1 MENNLTISYAPHIR
15 GNSNIQKVMLDVLI
29 ALVPAFIGAIYF
41 FGINALIITMTSAAS
56 CVLFEYIWNK
66 LTGKEN
72 TTGDLSAIVTGVLL
86 AFTLPSSIPLYMVVI
101 GDAFAII
108 VVKCFYGG
116 IGQNFVNP
124 ALAARAFLLACWPV
138 EMTTYPAP
146 SDPFGFFDKINA
158 ITSAT
163 PLAVLKNVEG
173 AVEAPLSNLFF
184 GNVAGCIGE
193 VSCILLL
200 LGGAYLIVK
209 RIINPIIP
217 LTYIVVVGL
226 FGQLLSD
233 YGFLYQILSGG
244 VIIAAFFMA
253 TDYTTSPVTHMGQL
267 IYALGAGLITGVI
280 RIYGGYPEGVTYAI
294 LIMNIVTPLLDK
306 YIKPKKFGSK
316 AVKVND

>member
-1 MENNLTISYAPHIR
+1 MENNLIVSYAPHIR
-15 GNSNIQKVMLDVLI
+15 GNQNIQKIMRDVLF
-29 ALVPAFIGAIYF
+29 ALIPAFIGAIYF
-41 FGINALIITMTSAAS
+41 FGLNALVVTLTSAAF

-72 TTGDLSAIVTGVLL
+72 STGDLSAIVTGVLL
-86 AFTLPSSIPLYMVVI
+86 AFTLPSSIPLYMVII

-138 EMTTYPAP
+138 AMTTYPAP
-146 SDPFGFFDKINA
+146 SDPFGLFGKVNA
-158 ITSAT
+158 ISGAT
-163 PLAVLKNVEG
+163 PLAVIKNVEG
-173 AVEAPLSNLFF
+173 ATEATLSNLFF

-193 VSCILLL
+193 VSCLLL
-200 LGGAYLIVK
+200 IIGVLYLFAK
-209 RIINPIIP
+209 KIINPIIP
-217 LTYIVVVGL
+217 VTYIVSVGL
-226 FGQLLSD
+226 FGHFLSD
-233 YGFLYQILSGG
+233 FSFLYHIFSGG
-244 VIIAAFFMA
+244 IIIAACFMA
-253 TDYTTSPVTHMGQL
+253 TDYTTSPVTHMGQF

-280 RIYGGYPEGVTYAI
+280 RLYGGYPEGVTYAI

-316 AVKVND
+316 AVNANG

>member
-15 GNSNIQKVMLDVLI
+15 GQSSIQKVMLDVLI

-41 FGINALIITMTSAAS
+41 FGINALVITLTSAAC

-72 TTGDLSAIVTGVLL
+72 TTCDLSAIVTGVLL
-86 AFTLPSSIPLYMVVI
+86 AFTLPPSLPLYMVII

-138 EMTTYPAP
+138 EMTTYYAP
-146 SDPFGFFDKINA
+146 SDPFGIFEKVNGV
-158 ITSAT
+158 TTAT
-163 PLAVLKNVEG
+163 PLAILKNVDG
-173 AVEAPLSNLFF
+173 AVEATVSNLFF

-193 VSCILLL
+193 VSCLLL
-200 LGGAYLIVK
+200 LIGGLYLLIK

-217 LTYIVVVGL
+217 VTYIAVVGI
-226 FGQLLSD
+226 FGQFLSD

-244 VIIAAFFMA
+244 IIIAGFFMA
-253 TDYTTSPVTHMGQL
+253 TDYTTSPVTHMGQF

-280 RIYGGYPEGVTYAI
+280 RLYGGYPEGVTYAI

-306 YIKPKKFGSK
+306 YVKPRKFGSK
-316 AVKVND
+316 AVKVNG